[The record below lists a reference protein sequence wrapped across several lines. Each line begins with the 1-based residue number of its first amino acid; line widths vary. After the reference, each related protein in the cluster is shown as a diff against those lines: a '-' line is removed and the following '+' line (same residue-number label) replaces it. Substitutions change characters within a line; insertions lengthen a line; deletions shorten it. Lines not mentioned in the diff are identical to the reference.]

1 MVERIAG
8 MGVDEFISLY
18 NEKGPFELSDGEIIT
33 MSPPKLGHG
42 NSAGN
47 IYYAIRDLAQPR
59 KIGRAFME
67 VPYVLT
73 DDPNWVKGSRVPD
86 VTFIRAE
93 RWEKYSSENPDWRKK
108 PLILVPDLVVE
119 IVSPTDRYV
128 DVEKK
133 VMQYLADGVQILW
146 LVNPEHHTVT
156 VYRASSNQ
164 PTRLTTNDA
173 LDGADIIPGFTISVA
188 SIFED

>member
-1 MVERIAG
+1 MVARTIG
-8 MGVDEFISLY
+8 MSVDEFVSQY
-18 NEKGPFELSDGEIIT
+18 EQQGPFELIDGEIIT
-33 MSPPKLGHG
+33 MSPPNAGHG

-47 IYYAIRDLAQPR
+47 VYYAIRNLAQSR
-59 KIGRAFME
+59 KLGQVFME
-67 VPYVLT
+67 IPFVLT

-86 VTFIRAE
+86 VMFIRAE
-93 RWEKYSSENPDWRKK
+93 RWEKYSSEMSDWRKK
-108 PLILVPDLVVE
+108 PVILVPDLVVE

-133 VMQYLADGVQILW
+133 VMQYLADGVQIVW
-146 LVNPEHHTVT
+146 LVNPEQRTVT
-156 VYRASSNQ
+156 VYRAGSNQ